1 LPKFPSYFFTI
12 RNNFFNIPT
21 EKADKHPIKEIVNQS
36 IIFDILK
43 NEKMKSPFSYRK
55 LLQYFLQGLLILAP
69 ITITAYAIYWVVSSV
84 DSLLPIFT
92 YKDQQGYVRVQ
103 NYGIGFII
111 IIAALIIIGYFSSFF
126 ITGRVVSFV
135 DKLLE
140 KTPGIKYIYSTT
152 RDFFEA
158 FAGDKKKFTKNVLAN
173 VDDNDV
179 WRFGFITREDMSEFG
194 LKDYVTVYI
203 PMAYSVAGN
212 VYVIPKERIRPIT
225 NISAS
230 QTMKFAV
237 SGGITDVDEGSV

>member
-1 LPKFPSYFFTI
+1 MTK
-12 RNNFFNIPT
+12 
-21 EKADKHPIKEIVNQS
+21 Q
-36 IIFDILK
+36 
-43 NEKMKSPFSYRK
+43 FSYRK

-69 ITITAYAIYWVVSSV
+69 LAITAYAIFWVVTSI
-84 DSLLPIFT
+84 DNLLPIFT
-92 YKDQQGYVRVQ
+92 YTDMQGNVKVQ
-103 NYGIGFII
+103 NYGIGFLI
-111 IIAALIIIGYFSSFF
+111 IIAMLIIIGYFSSFF

-135 DKLLE
+135 DKILE

-179 WRFGFITREDMSEFG
+179 WRFGFITRDDMEEFG
-194 LKDYVTVYI
+194 LKNYVTVYI

-212 VYVIPKERIRPIT
+212 VYVIPKERVRPIT
-225 NISAS
+225 NISAA

-237 SGGITDVDEGSV
+237 SGGITDVDEGERN

>member
-1 LPKFPSYFFTI
+1 MKK
-12 RNNFFNIPT
+12 RFN
-21 EKADKHPIKEIVNQS
+21 
-36 IIFDILK
+36 
-43 NEKMKSPFSYRK
+43 YRK
-55 LLQYFLQGLLILAP
+55 FLQYFLQGLLILAP
-69 ITITAYAIYWVVSSV
+69 IAITAYAIFWVVTSI
-84 DSLLPIFT
+84 DNLLPIFT
-92 YKDQQGYVRVQ
+92 YKDVQGNVKVQ
-103 NYGIGFII
+103 NYGIGFLI
-111 IIAALIIIGYFSSFF
+111 IIAALVIIGYFSSFF

-135 DKLLE
+135 DKILE

-179 WRFGFITREDMSEFG
+179 WRFGFITREDMEEFG

-212 VYVIPKERIRPIT
+212 VYVIPKTRVKTIT
-225 NISAS
+225 NISAA

-237 SGGITDVDEGSV
+237 SGGITDVDEGSM